1 MSAALPVTRARR
13 AALVAGAATLALGLT
28 ACGGDSAATTD
39 AGASSPATSAA
50 PSPSATGA
58 SPTAS
63 ETATPT
69 PTPTEEEGQVVEIT
83 VKGGKVSGPDGRVK
97 VKKGDTVTLRVTSDV
112 ADEVHLHGYDESVD
126 VEAGGTAELTF
137 EATLDGVFE
146 AELEER
152 ALQLVEFQIQ

>member
-1 MSAALPVTRARR
+1 VTA
-13 AALVAGAATLALGLT
+13 AGATALALALAG
-28 ACGGDSAATTD
+28 CGGDSGATTD

-50 PSPSATGA
+50 PSPSASSA

-63 ETATPT
+63 TTPT
-69 PTPTEEEGQVVEIT
+69 PTPTADQGQVVEVT
-83 VKGGKVSGPDGRVK
+83 VAGGKVSGPDGRVK

-112 ADEVHLHGYDESVD
+112 ADEVHLHGYDETVD

>member
-1 MSAALPVTRARR
+1 VSSALSVTRGRR
-13 AALVAGAATLALGLT
+13 AAAVATGATALALALAG
-28 ACGGDSAATTD
+28 CGGDSAGTVADATP
-39 AGASSPATSAA
+39 SPSATSAA
-50 PSPSATGA
+50 PSPSASSA

-63 ETATPT
+63 GTPT
-69 PTPTEEEGQVVEIT
+69 PTPTEDEGQVVEVT
-83 VKGGKVSGPDGRVK
+83 VAGGKVSGPDGRVK

-112 ADEVHLHGYDESVD
+112 ADEIHLHGYDETVD
-126 VEAGGTAELTF
+126 VQAGGTAELTF